1 MKGNNYCAKIFEFN
15 NNKSGF
21 TDFWLPIILV
31 NLVLT
36 VSTPISPANA
46 TEQSP
51 DQIGREENQPHRDQS
66 TREVNLDVKLPQINA
81 QNNSQNADNSEEIDK
96 IRRRL
101 LLEPVIKQ
109 KPAPKPQPTNAP
121 GLSFAGVSAFG
132 ANMGDV
138 FLGTSVATA
147 GNRGNSLKDID
158 GSMSAGFGLGDA
170 RGLIGLEFTFNNGSI
185 KNFGSNGTFDL
196 KVHRTIQTD
205 NSSSIGV
212 AVGWKTFGQ
221 YKTKAS
227 GEAVR
232 PSSLYGVVT
241 SHSLLR
247 ANDPVNKMPISFSL
261 GVGGGDF
268 RQGNDSV
275 GVFGGAGLQVHP
287 QIGVGLGWSGI
298 GLNVGASFLPVPTL
312 PLTVTTSVSDL
323 TSNSPGSTVFSLSVG
338 YGFNFLPK

>member
-1 MKGNNYCAKIFEFN
+1 MDRSNYRATIGSVNGGNFVAL
-15 NNKSGF
+15 G
-21 TDFWLPIILV
+21 LPIVLA

-36 VSTPISPANA
+36 ICMPIGSAIGNDEFPAQARGDIRVINQHHR
-46 TEQSP
+46 EQSAM
-51 DQIGREENQPHRDQS
+51 DVR
-66 TREVNLDVKLPQINA
+66 LDMKFPQLSA
-81 QNNSQNADNSEEIDK
+81 QKADNTEGIDK
-96 IRRRL
+96 IRQRL
-101 LLEPVIKQ
+101 LVEPVIKL
-109 KPAPKPQPTNAP
+109 KPAPRPKSRYSP
-121 GLSFAGVSAFG
+121 GLSFAGIGAFG

-138 FLGTSVATA
+138 FIGASAATA

-158 GSMSAGFGLGDA
+158 GSTSAGFGLGDSL
-170 RGLIGLEFTFNNGSI
+170 GLIGLEFTFNNGSI

-196 KVHRTIQTD
+196 KAHRIVKTD
-205 NSSSIGV
+205 TSNILGV

-221 YKTKAS
+221 YKTNAS
-227 GEAVR
+227 IEGIR

-241 SHSLLR
+241 SYSLLR

-275 GVFGGAGLQVHP
+275 GVFGGAGLQIHP

-298 GLNVGASFLPVPTL
+298 GLNVGASFVPVSTL

-323 TSNSPGSTVFSLSVG
+323 TSNTPGGTIVSLSVG
-338 YGFNFLPK
+338 YGLNFLPK